1 MTTTEKRLDD
11 LALGL
16 TVRERVLLAIR
27 PWLAGE
33 EPADDLPR
41 NCPEPDRPE
50 MEGLFHAIERGNQ
63 LLGDAVAFSL
73 EWANSEEITFA
84 WLECLAAFVARE
96 RTRPL
101 PKRAL
106 PDLPPPGR
114 GFVRDLPMTHGRR
127 IGEDD
132 PVPATWEE
140 AVETLTAQMRRALE
154 TRWLG
159 VLMFEQAFA
168 LGCAAFGH
176 DVVHARMRNAVVA
189 LRAKVLDLHHA
200 MQPFEGFT
208 LPELSA
214 DDHEQAQGYFDL
226 AALRET
232 SEAKGRREQLWP
244 AQLAEVEAEEARLA
258 ANLRAEAEA
267 S

>member
-1 MTTTEKRLDD
+1 MTTEKRLND

-16 TVRERVLLAIR
+16 TVRERVVLAVR

-33 EPADDLPR
+33 VPADNLAR
-41 NCPEPDRPE
+41 NCPEADRQE
-50 MEGLFHAIERGNQ
+50 MERLFHAIEHGNQ

-73 EWANSEEITFA
+73 EWLNSEEITFA

-101 PKRAL
+101 GRRPL

-114 GFVRDLPMTHGRR
+114 GFNRDLPMTHGRQ
-127 IGEDD
+127 IGEDH

-140 AVETLTAQMRRALE
+140 AVETLTVQMRRALE
-154 TRWLG
+154 TRWRG
-159 VLMFEQAFA
+159 VLMFEEAFA

-176 DVVHARMRNAVVA
+176 DILHARLRGGVAA
-189 LRAKVLDLHHA
+189 LRAKVLDLHQA
-200 MQPFEGFT
+200 MLPFEAFT

-214 DDHEQAQGYFDL
+214 DDHEQATEYFDV
-226 AALRET
+226 AAIRGAGGAQGPRERLHVT
-232 SEAKGRREQLWP
+232 TREKLD
-244 AQLAEVEAEEARLA
+244 AEEATLA
-258 ANLRAEAEA
+258 AELRAERTTT
-267 S
+267 

>member
-1 MTTTEKRLDD
+1 MTTIEKRLDD

-33 EPADDLPR
+33 VPADGLAR
-41 NCPEPDRPE
+41 NCPEADRQE
-50 MEGLFHAIERGNQ
+50 MEGFFHAIERGNQ

-73 EWANSEEITFA
+73 EWLNAEEITFA

-106 PDLPPPGR
+106 PNLPPPGR

-140 AVETLTAQMRRALE
+140 AVETLTAQMRKALE
-154 TRWLG
+154 TRWRG
-159 VLMFEQAFA
+159 VLMFEEAFA

-176 DVVHARMRNAVVA
+176 DILHARLRNAGVA
-189 LRAKVLDLHHA
+189 LRAKVLDLHQA
-200 MQPFEGFT
+200 MQQFEAFD
-208 LPELSA
+208 LPDLTSE
-214 DDHEQAQGYFDL
+214 DHEQAQEYFDL
-226 AALRET
+226 VALRGT
-232 SEAKGRREQLWP
+232 GEAKGPREQLWP
-244 AQLAEVEAEEARLA
+244 AKLAEVEAEEARLA
-258 ANLRAEAEA
+258 AELRAEEET

>member
-1 MTTTEKRLDD
+1 MTTEKRLTD

-27 PWLAGE
+27 PWLTGE
-33 EPADDLPR
+33 VPADQLAR
-41 NCPEPDRPE
+41 NCPEADRQE
-50 MEGLFHAIERGNQ
+50 MESLFHAIERGNQ

-73 EWANSEEITFA
+73 EWLNAEEITFA

-114 GFVRDLPMTHGRR
+114 GFHRDLPMSRGRQ

-140 AVETLTAQMRRALE
+140 AVETLTRQMRKAVE
-154 TRWLG
+154 TRWRG
-159 VLMFEQAFA
+159 VLMFEEAFA

-176 DVVHARMRNAVVA
+176 DIVHARLRNAVVA
-189 LRAKVLDLHHA
+189 LRAKVLDLHQA
-200 MQPFEGFT
+200 MQPFESFH

-214 DDHEQAQGYFDL
+214 EEHEQAAEYFDL
-226 AALRET
+226 ATLRGT
-232 SEAKGRREQLWP
+232 SEAKGPRERLWP
-244 AQLAEVEAEEARLA
+244 SKLAEVEAEEARLA
-258 ANLRAEAEA
+258 ADLRADEEA